1 MIDNAPNCYVMSSR
15 LHGMGLYA
23 GKDFVKGEIVL
34 DMTPY
39 IKEFYKIRYD
49 QLNEYQISR
58 NWYIQE
64 DEEHCLTFDRFSK
77 FGYINHSRNPSADWM
92 IYEYLII
99 AKRRIKRDE
108 EITIDYRNE
117 QRSTRKSWPDWI

>member
-1 MIDNAPNCYVMSSR
+1 MSSR
-15 LHGMGLYA
+15 VHGMGLYA
-23 GKDFVKGEIVL
+23 GKDFTKGEVIV

-39 IKEFYKIRYD
+39 RKEFYKIRYD

-58 NWYIQE
+58 NWYVQV

-77 FGYINHSRNPSADWM
+77 FCYLNHSRTPSADWL
-92 IYEYLII
+92 ILEYLII
-99 AKRRIKRDE
+99 ASSNIKQNE

-117 QRSTRKSWPDWI
+117 QRPTRKSWPDWI

>member
-1 MIDNAPNCYVMSSR
+1 MIDNAPDCYVMSSK

-23 GKDFVKGEIVL
+23 SKNFKKGEVIV

-49 QLNEYQISR
+49 HLNEYQISR
-58 NWYIQE
+58 NWHVQL

-77 FGYINHSRNPSADWM
+77 FCYINHSRTPSTDWL
-92 IYEYLII
+92 ILEYLII
-99 AKRRIKRDE
+99 ANKNIKHDE

-117 QRSTRKSWPDWI
+117 QRPTRKSWPDWV